1 MSGSSGGSSHKSKRD
16 IRVAQATADA
26 QLHSAFENSANTGD
40 TFDYSKS
47 VDASRGTG
55 AESMPSTTITAYLQR
70 MQRGGI
76 TQTFGCMIAVE
87 EETFKVIAYSEN
99 APEMLDLLPQAVPTV
114 GSKGLLDI
122 GTDARTLFT
131 PASVSALE
139 KAAAA
144 QDVSMMNPVSVQCR
158 GSQKPFYAVLHRIDV
173 GLVIDFEPVRP
184 NDPTVTAAGALQ
196 SHKLAAK
203 AISRLQ
209 GLPGGDIGLL
219 CDAVVE
225 EVRELTGYDR
235 VMTYKFHEDEHGEVI
250 AEIRRSDMEPYL
262 GLHYP
267 ATDIPQAS
275 RFLFMKNRVRMI
287 CDCNSAPVPV
297 VQNEALKQPISL
309 AGSTLRGVHPCHLK
323 YMGNMGSTASLV
335 MAVIINDNDEDAVA
349 AGQSKGRKLWGLV
362 VCHHSSPRYVP
373 FPLRSACEF
382 LMQVFGLQLNME
394 VELAAQLREKHIL
407 RTQTL
412 LCDMLLR
419 DAPIGIVSQSPN
431 IMDLVKCDGA
441 ALFYGG
447 RFWLL
452 GTTPT
457 EQQIQDIASW
467 LLEQHKDSTGLSTD
481 SLADAGYPNA
491 ETLGNAVCGMAAA
504 RITEKDF
511 LFWFRSHAEKEVK
524 WGGERHNPE
533 DKDDPK
539 RMHPRSSFAAF
550 LEVVKQRSL
559 PWEDVEM
566 DAIHSL
572 QLILRGS
579 FQDIDDSETKT
590 MIHARLNDLK
600 LQGMDELSTVANE
613 MVRLIE
619 TATAPILAVDSS
631 GCINGWNAKV
641 SELTG
646 LPVGEAMGRSLVHDL
661 VHEESKEVVERVL
674 YLALQ
679 GEEEQNIEV
688 QLRTWGAQ
696 KEKNAVILVVN
707 ACASR
712 DVNENVVGVCF
723 VGQDVTGQKVVMD
736 KFTKIQGDYSTIVR
750 SHNSLIPPIFGSD
763 EFGYCTEWNPAMEK
777 LAGLKREE
785 VMGKMLTGDV
795 FGALC
800 RLKSSD
806 AMTKLMIIL
815 NNAMDGNDT
824 ERFPFSFLDRQGK
837 LVEVLLTAQKR
848 TDAEGA
854 ITGVFC
860 FLHTASPELQQ
871 ALTVQKAAEK
881 VAEAKAKE
889 LAYIRQEIKNPLD
902 GIMFARSFI
911 EHTELTEDQKQLVE
925 TSAMCEKQLRR
936 ILDDMDLASIEEG
949 YLELD
954 TAEFMMATVM
964 NSVVSQGMI
973 SSSRKGLQL
982 FCDTPPEFK
991 TMNVF
996 GDQVRLQQVLAD
1008 FLLNAVQ
1015 FTPASGWVEVKVVP
1029 TPTKLPGGVTVV
1041 KLEFKGSQMF
1051 DRADAHSNSQ
1061 EGLGLGTCLLLN
1073 TLPSLFN
1080 PTSPSLPCL
1089 PPLSSRVSH
1098 AGEGL
1103 PEDLIHQMFDRADA
1117 HSKSQEGLGLSICR
1131 KIVKLM
1137 NGDVQYIREAGK
1149 SHFMVSLELPL
1160 AQRED
1165 AGSAKC

>member
-1 MSGSSGGSSHKSKRD
+1 MSSRLSHSSGGSSARSKRD
-16 IRVAQATADA
+16 VRVAQATADA
-26 QLHSAFENSANTGD
+26 KLHTAYETSATSGD
-40 TFDYSKS
+40 GFDYSKS
-47 VDASRGTG
+47 VEAHRATG
-55 AESMPSTTITAYLQR
+55 EAVPTSTVTAYLQR

-76 TQTFGCMIAVE
+76 TQSFGCMLTLQE
-87 EETFKVIAYSEN
+87 GTFRVLAYSEN
-99 APEMLDLLPQAVPTV
+99 APEMLDVLPQAVPSV
-114 GSKGLLDI
+114 GQQALLTI

-131 PASVSALE
+131 PATAAALE
-139 KAAAA
+139 KAAGAS
-144 QDVSMMNPVSVQCR
+144 DVSMMNPVSVQCR
-158 GSQKPFYAVLHRIDV
+158 SSQKPFYAILHRIDV
-173 GLVIDFEPVRP
+173 GLVVDFEPLRAADSSVS
-184 NDPTVTAAGALQ
+184 AAGALQ
-196 SHKLAAK
+196 SHKFAAK
-203 AISRLQ
+203 AVSRLQ
-209 GLPGGDIGLL
+209 ALPGGDIGLL

-235 VMTYKFHEDEHGEVI
+235 VMAYKFHEDEHGEVV
-250 AEIRRSDMEPYL
+250 AEIRRSDLEPYL

-287 CDCNSAPVPV
+287 CDCNTPPVL
-297 VQNEALKQPISL
+297 VQQDPELKQPISL
-309 AGSTLRGVHPCHLK
+309 AGSTLRGVLGCHAQ
-323 YMGNMGSTASLV
+323 YMMNMGSTASLV
-335 MAVIINDNDEDAVA
+335 MAVIINNNDEAPATAGAA
-349 AGQSKGRKLWGLV
+349 AGPASSKGRKLWGLI
-362 VCHHSSPRYVP
+362 VCHHATPRYVP

-394 VELAAQLREKHIL
+394 VELAAQMREKHIL

-452 GTTPT
+452 GTAPT
-457 EQQIQDIASW
+457 EAQVQDIATW
-467 LLEQHKDSTGLSTD
+467 LLQNHKDSTGLSTD
-481 SLADAGYPNA
+481 SLAEASYPNA
-491 ETLGNAVCGMAAA
+491 LDLGEAVCGMAAA
-504 RITEKDF
+504 RITNKDF
-511 LFWFRSHAEKEVK
+511 LFWFRSHASKEVK
-524 WGGERHNPE
+524 WGGAKHDPE
-533 DKDDPK
+533 DKDDGRK
-539 RMHPRSSFAAF
+539 MHPRSSFKAF

-579 FQDIDDSETKT
+579 FQDIDDTETKT

-619 TATAPILAVDSS
+619 TATAPILAVDSN

-646 LPVGEAMGRSLVHDL
+646 LPVGDAMGRSLVKEL
-661 VHEESKEVVERVL
+661 VHDESLEAVERVL
-674 YLALQ
+674 YLALN
-679 GEEEQNIEV
+679 GEEEQNVEI
-688 QLRTWGAQ
+688 QLRTWGDAAH
-696 KEKNAVILVVN
+696 KDKAAGGSSVILVVN

-712 DVNENVVGVCF
+712 DASENVVGVCF
-723 VGQDVTGQKVVMD
+723 VGQDVTGQKLVMD
-736 KFTKIQGDYSTIVR
+736 KFTRIQGDYTTIVR
-750 SHNSLIPPIFGSD
+750 SRNSLIPPIFGSD
-763 EFGYCTEWNPAMEK
+763 EFGYCTEWNPAMERLTGLRNEDVVGK
-777 LAGLKREE
+777 L
-785 VMGKMLTGDV
+785 LTGDI

-806 AMTKLMIIL
+806 TLTKLMIIL
-815 NNAMDGNDT
+815 NSAMDGQDT
-824 ERFPFSFLDRQGK
+824 DKFPFTFLDRQGK
-837 LVEVLLTAQKR
+837 PVDALLTASKR

-860 FLHTASPELQQ
+860 FLHTASLELQQ
-871 ALTVQKAAEK
+871 ALTVQRAAEK
-881 VAEAKAKE
+881 VAETKAKE

-911 EHTELTEDQKQLVE
+911 EHTDLSEDQKQLME
-925 TSAMCEKQLRR
+925 TSATCEKQLRR

-954 TAEFMMATVM
+954 TAEFMMAAVM
-964 NSVVSQGMI
+964 NAVVSQGMI
-973 SSSRKGLQL
+973 ASSKKGLQL

-991 TMNVF
+991 TMCVF

-1008 FLLNAVQ
+1008 FLLNAIQ
-1015 FTPASGWVEVKVVP
+1015 FTPAAGWVEIKVVP
-1029 TPTKLPGGVTVV
+1029 STKRLPGSLNVVT
-1041 KLEFKGSQMF
+1041 LEF
-1051 DRADAHSNSQ
+1051 
-1061 EGLGLGTCLLLN
+1061 
-1073 TLPSLFN
+1073 
-1080 PTSPSLPCL
+1080 
-1089 PPLSSRVSH
+1089 RVTH

-1117 HSKSQEGLGLSICR
+1117 LSKSQEGLGLSICR

-1137 NGDVQYIREAGK
+1137 NGEVQYEREASK
-1149 SHFMVSLELPL
+1149 SCFLVTLNLPL

-1165 AGSAKC
+1165 AGSAK

>member
-1 MSGSSGGSSHKSKRD
+1 
-16 IRVAQATADA
+16 
-26 QLHSAFENSANTGD
+26 
-40 TFDYSKS
+40 
-47 VDASRGTG
+47 
-55 AESMPSTTITAYLQR
+55 
-70 MQRGGI
+70 
-76 TQTFGCMIAVE
+76 
-87 EETFKVIAYSEN
+87 
-99 APEMLDLLPQAVPTV
+99 
-114 GSKGLLDI
+114 
-122 GTDARTLFT
+122 
-131 PASVSALE
+131 
-139 KAAAA
+139 
-144 QDVSMMNPVSVQCR
+144 
-158 GSQKPFYAVLHRIDV
+158 
-173 GLVIDFEPVRP
+173 
-184 NDPTVTAAGALQ
+184 
-196 SHKLAAK
+196 
-203 AISRLQ
+203 
-209 GLPGGDIGLL
+209 
-219 CDAVVE
+219 
-225 EVRELTGYDR
+225 
-235 VMTYKFHEDEHGEVI
+235 
-250 AEIRRSDMEPYL
+250 
-262 GLHYP
+262 
-267 ATDIPQAS
+267 
-275 RFLFMKNRVRMI
+275 
-287 CDCNSAPVPV
+287 
-297 VQNEALKQPISL
+297 
-309 AGSTLRGVHPCHLK
+309 
-323 YMGNMGSTASLV
+323 
-335 MAVIINDNDEDAVA
+335 
-349 AGQSKGRKLWGLV
+349 
-362 VCHHSSPRYVP
+362 
-373 FPLRSACEF
+373 
-382 LMQVFGLQLNME
+382 ME

-457 EQQIQDIASW
+457 EAQIQDIADW

-481 SLADAGYPNA
+481 SLADAGYTKA
-491 ETLGNAVCGMAAA
+491 TDLGDSVCGMAAA
-504 RITEKDF
+504 RITDKDF
-511 LFWFRSHAEKEVK
+511 LFWFRSHAEKEIK

-550 LEVVKQRSL
+550 LEVVRQRSL

-590 MIHARLNDLK
+590 MVHARLNDLK

-619 TATAPILAVDSS
+619 TATAPILAVDSA
-631 GCINGWNAKV
+631 GCVNGWNAKV
-641 SELTG
+641 AALTG
-646 LPVGEAMGRSLVHDL
+646 LPVGEAMGRSLVGDL
-661 VHEESKEVVERVL
+661 LHEESKEVLERVL
-674 YLALQ
+674 DLALQ
-679 GEEEQNIEV
+679 GEEEQNVEI

-696 KEKNAVILVVN
+696 QAASGGSGAISLVVN

-712 DVNENVVGVCF
+712 DVSEQVVGVCF
-723 VGQDVTGQKVVMD
+723 VGQDVTGQKRVMD

-763 EFGYCTEWNPAMEK
+763 EFGHCSEWNPAMER
-777 LAGLKREE
+777 LTGLRRDEC
-785 VMGKMLTGDV
+785 VGRMLTGDI

-800 RLKSSD
+800 RLKSAD

-871 ALTVQKAAEK
+871 ALTVQRAAER

-902 GIMFARSFI
+902 GIMFARSFM
-911 EHTELTEDQKQLVE
+911 ERSDLNEDQRQVVE
-925 TSAMCEKQLRR
+925 TSGTCEKQLRR
-936 ILDDMDLASIEEG
+936 ILDDMDLTSIEEG

-973 SSSRKGLQL
+973 TSSRKGLQL

-991 TMNVF
+991 SLNVF

-1008 FLLNAVQ
+1008 FLLNALQ
-1015 FTPASGWVEVKVVP
+1015 FTPAGGWVELKVDP
-1029 TPTKLPGGVTVV
+1029 KPTKLPGGVTVV
-1041 KLEFKGSQMF
+1041 KLDFK
-1051 DRADAHSNSQ
+1051 
-1061 EGLGLGTCLLLN
+1061 
-1073 TLPSLFN
+1073 
-1080 PTSPSLPCL
+1080 
-1089 PPLSSRVSH
+1089 VSH
-1098 AGEGL
+1098 AGDGL

-1117 HSKSQEGLGLSICR
+1117 HSKSQEGLGLSMCR
-1131 KIVKLM
+1131 KIVRLM

-1149 SHFMVSLELPL
+1149 SHFMVSVDLPL

-1165 AGSAKC
+1165 AASAK